1 MFLLREFIH
10 CFGKNIFRKLENAF
24 FFLENC
30 TKFTDISKIVI
41 VIHFPFIFLNSLSD
55 YDKAEDRLT
64 LSSLKYDI

>member
-1 MFLLREFIH
+1 MLLLLEFIH
-10 CFGKNIFRKLENAF
+10 CFEKNIFRKLENTI

-30 TKFTDISKIVI
+30 IQFTDIRKIVI

-64 LSSLKYDI
+64 LSSLEYDI